1 SFGALDVLKGVSFAA
16 HEGEVV
22 SLIGS
27 SGSGKSTLLRCIN
40 MLEVPDSGSVFIDG
54 EEIRLRGTGPH
65 RQIADE
71 NQIRHI
77 RSELGMVF
85 QSFNLWAHLTILEN
99 VMEAPL
105 IVQRR
110 ARDEVEQEALAM
122 LAKVGIREKAD
133 AYPA

>member
-1 SFGALDVLKGVSFAA
+1 SMAQAAPASAEKWPVVAIRDLHKSFGALDVLKGVSFAA

-71 NQIRHI
+71 NQIRH
-77 RSELGMVF
+77 
-85 QSFNLWAHLTILEN
+85 
-99 VMEAPL
+99 
-105 IVQRR
+105 
-110 ARDEVEQEALAM
+110 
-122 LAKVGIREKAD
+122 
-133 AYPA
+133 